1 MPSLL
6 MLLKSQSLF
15 SALRVTEHGCHKNFS
30 AITNMKSIHDVYK
43 RKCKQRKNQDRIKVI
58 EELDNHE
65 KKAASMNLPW
75 RIMTSVVIERLPV
88 VIEDLEPWEKDYEDL
103 KNTLL
108 AYGKEYPEEYNIL
121 EPGHEVNTDG
131 ELLAQ
136 LKEAGFTPAPRI
148 TEADEKDDR
157 HSLERALP
165 KSLYL
170 MIALKNRRPGPMGK
184 WGFPQGL
191 IKPEET
197 MRESAER
204 IVAEQLGQNMDL
216 FWLSN
221 APEGWFF
228 YPFSEATQKKA
239 KAYGE
244 KIWFYRTQ
252 LIGGEPN
259 IHSRMED
266 YAWVQSTEFN
276 DYVPKDLSGYFQQI
290 LL

>member
-121 EPGHEVNTDG
+121 EPGLRSSWHNS
-131 ELLAQ
+131 
-136 LKEAGFTPAPRI
+136 K
-148 TEADEKDDR
+148 K
-157 HSLERALP
+157 
-165 KSLYL
+165 
-170 MIALKNRRPGPMGK
+170 
-184 WGFPQGL
+184 QGL
-191 IKPEET
+191 LLPHESLKQ
-197 MRESAER
+197 MRKMIDTLWSA
-204 IVAEQLGQNMDL
+204 
-216 FWLSN
+216 
-221 APEGWFF
+221 P
-228 YPFSEATQKKA
+228 YPRVCT
-239 KAYGE
+239 
-244 KIWFYRTQ
+244 
-252 LIGGEPN
+252 L
-259 IHSRMED
+259 
-266 YAWVQSTEFN
+266 
-276 DYVPKDLSGYFQQI
+276 
-290 LL
+290 

>member
-1 MPSLL
+1 
-6 MLLKSQSLF
+6 
-15 SALRVTEHGCHKNFS
+15 
-30 AITNMKSIHDVYK
+30 
-43 RKCKQRKNQDRIKVI
+43 
-58 EELDNHE
+58 
-65 KKAASMNLPW
+65 
-75 RIMTSVVIERLPV
+75 
-88 VIEDLEPWEKDYEDL
+88 
-103 KNTLL
+103 
-108 AYGKEYPEEYNIL
+108 
-121 EPGHEVNTDG
+121 
-131 ELLAQ
+131 
-136 LKEAGFTPAPRI
+136 
-148 TEADEKDDR
+148 
-157 HSLERALP
+157 
-165 KSLYL
+165 

-204 IVAEQLGQNMDL
+204 IVAE
-216 FWLSN
+216 
-221 APEGWFF
+221 PEGWFF